1 MLSAR
6 NIAALG
12 FMTFAMYLGAGNLIF
27 PPFLGYQAGEH
38 LFQGMAGFL
47 LAGVGLPAFAL
58 VIVALVGGSDNLTSV
73 LPRPIATTF
82 WILVFIVIGPA
93 FVVPRAITVAYQF
106 GISPF
111 FGDSA
116 LIPFSVLFCI
126 AAILFSLYP
135 GKLIDTLGKWLTPA
149 LLTILIVMSV
159 VALLFPAHEIGTAT
173 GAYVNNAFSEGIT
186 QGYMTMDALGSIGF
200 GWVIFRAIQSM
211 GVSQPKAIAKYT
223 LIAAGMYAVAMALVY
238 IALAYIGATSAGGAT
253 TFTNGGDILTAF
265 TTMHFGVFGTVLL
278 GAVMVLAC
286 LTTIIGV
293 TTAGSEFYSKTFPSV
308 SYRNSVIVSMVIA
321 ALVANVGLEQ
331 LLKITLPA
339 VVALHPIA
347 IALLLIAPLKRSIS
361 TSGVLATVATALVF
375 GGLDAL
381 HILGSM
387 PAKADATLTE
397 WLPLYSYYAG
407 WIVPTLLVL
416 IAATALS
423 KGRTVNARVVTES

>member
-149 LLTILIVMSV
+149 LLAILVVMSV

-173 GAYVNNAFSEGIT
+173 GTYVNNAFSEGIT

-347 IALLLIAPLKRSIS
+347 IALLLIAPLKRFIS
-361 TSGVLATVATALVF
+361 VSGVLVTVATALIF
-375 GGLDAL
+375 GSLDAL

-387 PAKADATLTE
+387 PEQADSTLTK

-407 WIVPTLLVL
+407 WIIPTIVVL
-416 IAATALS
+416 AAAIRLHKFTAQSRL
-423 KGRTVNARVVTES
+423 ATER